1 MTLTLLSTIPHK
13 VLHGQAQTTTASNH
27 NEEPMGF
34 QEGQSST
41 SLISC
46 MAMATAN
53 KDFEIDDEYP
63 QHSNKLI

>member
-1 MTLTLLSTIPHK
+1 

-46 MAMATAN
+46 MAMATAH

-63 QHSNKLI
+63 QSSNKLI